1 MDLVVVASIEQELA
15 GLRKQLRRGWRPGGG
30 GKSARKGNL
39 SLDLQV
45 IGMGEQAGVRL
56 RSLLEKTDSPPS
68 QGLNRPA
75 GLLLLGVAGAVD
87 PGLETGDL
95 VLSARYYR
103 QDSDE
108 NSPLTP
114 TERQT
119 PNSADP
125 TATGTDFL
133 APDPDLWQWATAA
146 GEDTDKPVV
155 FADSL
160 TVNDLVAT
168 PWDKQAIGDRYPVGI
183 VNMEDYR
190 VAAVAQ
196 EAGVPF
202 ISARAILDPDPS
214 DPAVLFVRPGRFS
227 RQSIAGPVGKA
238 VAGPHISWP
247 GPTAWDRPA
256 CPYWLRSEF
265 PDPSFLR

>member
-1 MDLVVVASIEQELA
+1 M
-15 GLRKQLRRGWRPGGG
+15 
-30 GKSARKGNL
+30 
-39 SLDLQV
+39 DLQV

-202 ISARAILDPDPS
+202 ISARAILDPTHQILPS
-214 DPAVLFVRPGRFS
+214 YLSGLAGSPGKVLPVLLAKPWRVPTLVGLA
-227 RQSIAGPVGKA
+227 RQLG
-238 VAGPHISWP
+238 
-247 GPTAWDRPA
+247 TAQRA
-256 CPYWLRSEF
+256 LTGF
-265 PDPSFLR
+265 ALSFLTQVSYAEPAIAYGTAGGASDWRVTG